1 LQILLSLLIAFCLI
15 SCKVS
20 VDTEIDISD
29 LSSGKVDEIAGDLYV
44 EVTTCND
51 FEDSRKPSDSLLEA
65 QQIVPSILKGSQYI
79 ECFQKQFNSYAR
91 FKIPITI
98 DRVKDGK
105 LASENN
111 IMLVSNESIL
121 LGVQMPTKMK
131 DGMKDVERRSF
142 GVNKLDNIK
151 FNIKITN
158 RNKKPFNY
166 VAHSVFLNGDPHVGS
181 KQNNSGKPIEVTLSD
196 VSVAQALDGRLS
208 PVLFLAN

>member
-1 LQILLSLLIAFCLI
+1 LRLLLSLLIAFCLI

-65 QQIVPSILKGSQYI
+65 QQIVPSILKGSKYI

-111 IMLVSNESIL
+111 IMLVSNESVL
-121 LGVQMPTKMK
+121 LGVQIPKK
-131 DGMKDVERRSF
+131 IKEGIKDVERRSL
-142 GVNKLDNIK
+142 GVSKIDNIK

-166 VAHSVFLNGDPHVGS
+166 IAQSVFLDGNPHVGL
-181 KQNNSGKPIEVTLSD
+181 KQNNSGKQFEVTLSD
-196 VSVAQALDGRLS
+196 VSVAQAFDGRVA
-208 PVLFLAN
+208 PILFLAN